1 MFWQHLCTQIVTN
14 VSLCLGQP
22 EARDWWPCSLKLDQ
36 LCEINQWKLPW
47 QRKQGRLFL
56 KRVVYCHFILECFT
70 AGGAE
75 SLWQFIHV
83 PRQFQSH
90 TRRIT
95 NGALRTDPAD
105 TRRHMSRKH
114 KSHRHSTTSW
124 IKSEM
129 NLFRQHMWGQ
139 EQSVSAAGWHCLLQP
154 PLLTILT

>member
-1 MFWQHLCTQIVTN
+1 MSPEIQNPSRSSSLILLYHMHVGTDVLATRLYSDSHKYT
-14 VSLCLGQP
+14 LCLGQP
-22 EARDWWPCSLKLDQ
+22 EVRDWWPCSLKLDQ

-56 KRVVYCHFILECFT
+56 KWVVYCHFILECFT

-129 NLFRQHMWGQ
+129 NLFRKHM
-139 EQSVSAAGWHCLLQP
+139 
-154 PLLTILT
+154 